1 MIEIASGRL
10 AKMHVEQGD
19 LVSYRLDLGGESI
32 ALSKYL
38 GKRLKLVH
46 HEQIKCCHCQRV
58 TKKSFSQGYCY
69 PCFQKLARCDRCI
82 MSPEL
87 CHYSAGT
94 CREPE
99 WGEQFCM
106 QPHIVYLANSS
117 GIKVGITR
125 QTQVPTRWIDQ
136 GAIQALPIVS
146 VSSRLLS
153 GLVED
158 HFRQWLPDRTN
169 WRKMLKHDVEVMD
182 LVAERDRLSALA
194 KDGLTT
200 LREQYPNERIDW
212 LVEGKQWA
220 FEYPSLKWPE
230 KAKTYNLDKTPE
242 IEDTLIAIKGQYL
255 IFESACLNIRK
266 YTSYEVSLFAEAKL

>member
-19 LVSYRLDLGGESI
+19 TVSYRLDLGGESI

-158 HFRQWLPDRTN
+158 LFRQWLPDRTN

-182 LVAERDRLSALA
+182 MVAERDRLSALA
-194 KDGLTT
+194 KDGLAK
-200 LREQYPNERIDW
+200 LREQHPNERIDW

-242 IEDTLIAIKGQYL
+242 VEDTLIAIKGQYL
-255 IFESACLNIRK
+255 IFESACLNVRK

>member
-1 MIEIASGRL
+1 VIEIASGRL

-19 LVSYRLDLGGESI
+19 TVSYRLDLGGESI

-158 HFRQWLPDRTN
+158 LFRQWLPDRTN

-182 LVAERDRLSALA
+182 MVAERDRLSALA
-194 KDGLTT
+194 KDGLAK
-200 LREQYPNERIDW
+200 LREQHPNERIDW

-242 IEDTLIAIKGQYL
+242 VEDTLIAIKGQYL
-255 IFESACLNIRK
+255 IFESACLNVRK